1 MPSISTPPLPEDAL
15 LRRYENGVG
24 HYTDCFVVTVPE
36 TVELSHFIDA
46 FYTAP
51 LFRTER
57 VILKYAAKS
66 PSTDKDA
73 ADIAC
78 GRTEAFAAW
87 TVEARTGNQLL
98 MCDMASKTRS
108 WFMVDQIRDGTCLYF
123 GSAVTADKK
132 TGRLGFLFNALLP
145 LHKLYARAL
154 LKGAVNRL
162 SQGLA
167 QAAAR

>member
-15 LRRYENGVG
+15 LRRYENGAG
-24 HYTDCFVVTVPE
+24 HYTDCFMVTVPG
-36 TVELSHFIDA
+36 TVELPHFIEA

-51 LFRTER
+51 LFRSER
-57 VILKYAAKS
+57 VILKYAVKR

-73 ADIAC
+73 SDIAY
-78 GRTEAFAAW
+78 GRTVAFAAW
-87 TVEARTGNQLL
+87 TVEVRTENQLL

-108 WFMVDQIRDGTCLYF
+108 WFMVDKVRDGTRLYF

-132 TGRLGFLFNALLP
+132 TGRLGFLFNVLLP
-145 LHKLYARAL
+145 IHKLYSRAL
-154 LKGAVNRL
+154 LKGATKRL

-167 QAAAR
+167 QAAAQ